1 MKFHSLMHST
11 NSFETLGEFCSSKQM
26 RMCTAYEVR
35 SCKTCNLGL
44 DDRVK
49 VEHIQSSFFQKVKR
63 TNDRNVMKN
72 GFHAFKSKKCKTAS
86 C

>member
-11 NSFETLGEFCSSKQM
+11 NSFEKIGEFCSSKNM

-49 VEHIQSSFFQKVKR
+49 VEHIQSSCFQNVER
-63 TNDRNVMKN
+63 TNDRNAMKKN
-72 GFHAFKSKKCKTAS
+72 FEVSKS
-86 C
+86 